1 MHRTD
6 RPAADLAAR
15 GPLPTLSS
23 GEVVGMV
30 RLEGRQWGLVA
41 LVALTPFF
49 FAFLL
54 AASAPGLVAPVLGTV
69 LGGASWLLAALLGL
83 LGGMLFAGGLST
95 LAAASRRPPSPGRRA
110 LHVVFA
116 SLAPVGLCL
125 VPALCLL
132 LAGPA
137 LALRLEQ
144 GESVPRAMRPNSTSQ
159 LVEGLRYQLPR
170 MLRDMSG
177 LHLR

>member
-1 MHRTD
+1 M
-6 RPAADLAAR
+6 
-15 GPLPTLSS
+15 
-23 GEVVGMV
+23 E

-54 AASAPGLVAPVLGTV
+54 AASAPGLVEPVLGTV

-83 LGGMLFAGGLST
+83 LGGALFAGCLST
-95 LAAASRRPPSPGRRA
+95 LTALPGRPSATRRA
-110 LHVVFA
+110 LHLVAATLV
-116 SLAPVGLCL
+116 PVGLCI
-125 VPALCLL
+125 VPALCLM

-137 LALRLEQ
+137 LALQLEQ
-144 GESVPRAMRPNSTSQ
+144 GQALPQTLRPHPTRQ
-159 LVEGLRYQLPR
+159 LLEGLRYQLPR
-170 MLRDMSG
+170 LPRLMGG

>member
-1 MHRTD
+1 
-6 RPAADLAAR
+6 
-15 GPLPTLSS
+15 
-23 GEVVGMV
+23 MV

-54 AASAPGLVAPVLGTV
+54 AASAPGVVEPVLGTV

-83 LGGMLFAGGLST
+83 LGGALFAGCLST
-95 LAAASRRPPSPGRRA
+95 LTALPGRPSATRRA
-110 LHVVFA
+110 LHLVGATVV
-116 SLAPVGLCL
+116 PVGLCI
-125 VPALCLL
+125 VPALCLM

-137 LALRLEQ
+137 IALQLEQ
-144 GESVPRAMRPNSTSQ
+144 GQALPQALRSRPTHP
-159 LVEGLRYQLPR
+159 LLEGLRYQLPR
-170 MLRDMSG
+170 VLRNMGG

>member
-1 MHRTD
+1 M
-6 RPAADLAAR
+6 
-15 GPLPTLSS
+15 G
-23 GEVVGMV
+23 

-54 AASAPGLVAPVLGTV
+54 AAAAPGLIAPVLGTV

-83 LGGMLFAGGLST
+83 LGGALFAAGLSVLGSAPGAST
-95 LAAASRRPPSPGRRA
+95 PVRRVMNLLAAA
-110 LHVVFA
+110 LV
-116 SLAPVGLCL
+116 PVGLCL

-137 LALRLEQ
+137 VAMRLEQ
-144 GESVPRAMRPNSTSQ
+144 GQPLAQMMPQRGPHQ

-170 MLRDMSG
+170 MLRNMRG
-177 LHLR
+177 LHLH